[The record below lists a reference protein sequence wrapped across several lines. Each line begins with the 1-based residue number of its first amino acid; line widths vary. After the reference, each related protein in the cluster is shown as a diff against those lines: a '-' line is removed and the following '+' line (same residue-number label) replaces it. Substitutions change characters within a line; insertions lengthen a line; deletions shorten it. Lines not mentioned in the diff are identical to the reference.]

1 MERLMVDWIFV
12 LIVGTLRGRF
22 KGMSRLAVTLW
33 IGVVAGCGTS
43 GNLIGGDF
51 IDSWADA
58 RDARPDPGEDPGI
71 DPVPDAA
78 PQEPFDFVLV
88 NPTSEPM
95 YVDWAF
101 GSGGA
106 ILGYRAVESDLQTML
121 WYHPFC
127 TLACSSIPAGECGCI
142 DCAPP
147 EPAVIEIPPSSE
159 YRVAWEGPHV
169 FALDT
174 DRCGCACSIEELLAD
189 PTYGPHF
196 VTAGV
201 ESYSEY
207 ECWGACAVDPDGVVH
222 GAYASGERHCALAD
236 AGVPVEGDMVLVL
249 GGAECWER
257 W

>member
-1 MERLMVDWIFV
+1 
-12 LIVGTLRGRF
+12 
-22 KGMSRLAVTLW
+22 MSRLAVLLW
-33 IGVVAGCGTS
+33 IGLVAGCGTS

-58 RDARPDPGEDPGI
+58 RSDPADDPGS

-78 PQEPFDFVLV
+78 PQEPFHFVLV

-95 YVDWAF
+95 YVDWSLAA
-101 GSGGA
+101 GGA
-106 ILGYRAVESDLQTML
+106 ILGYRAVGSDLQTML

-127 TLACSSIPAGECGCI
+127 TLSCASIPAGECGCI

-147 EPAVIEIPPSSE
+147 EPMVIEIPPSSE

-169 FALDT
+169 FTLEM
-174 DRCGCACSIEELLAD
+174 DRCGCACSVEELLAE
-189 PTYGPHF
+189 PSYGPHY

-201 ESYSEY
+201 VSYSSY
-207 ECWGACAVDPDGVVH
+207 DCWAGWCSPDPDGVIH
-222 GAYASGERHCALAD
+222 AASPSGERRCALAD
-236 AGVPVEGDMVLVL
+236 AGVPVVGDMVLVL